1 MEGDTR
7 FLNSRFATL
16 ELDAFPQRLSV
27 MVLAAFSAL
36 FVDLVSKTVVVE
48 LWPDALLFN
57 VSDRMP
63 FGLAAGIVIAFAS
76 SVLACVLP
84 VRLVAVGAGLALG
97 GSIGNLASRHH
108 WGELGGSPDF
118 IRFTDGS
125 TGNFAD
131 LSIAAGAMF
140 MLISIVAWLAWTAF
154 GTPSKAGSDLE
165 V

>member
-1 MEGDTR
+1 MNNR
-7 FLNSRFATL
+7 LATL
-16 ELDAFPQRLSV
+16 ELDDFPQRLSV
-27 MVLAAFSAL
+27 MILAAFCAL
-36 FVDLVSKTVVVE
+36 FVDVVSKTVAVE
-48 LWPDALLFN
+48 VWPDALLFN

-63 FGLAAGIVIAFAS
+63 FGLAAGILLAAAS

-97 GSIGNLASRHH
+97 GSVGNLASRHW

-125 TGNFAD
+125 TGNLAD

-154 GTPSKAGSDLE
+154 GPPSKAGSDLE